1 MKRRHCLVVL
11 VTGAIALSS
20 CNGGTT
26 QNDGVTTVSAT
37 STPTTG
43 SSGATAISA
52 TGARL
57 TTAQALVL
65 SRMLLKDQEAGGA
78 DLSVIAAAGTMQ
90 AFELRGQV
98 NWADHQ
104 GSVML
109 HAPGTGAV
117 QADEALVWSQG
128 QLLLRVPGLDGAMA
142 AKGRPGIAFASR
154 PLQAGSST
162 VDQVIV
168 LVASL
173 GNDRA
178 ENPILL
184 RQADT
189 GYLGRAEINGVSHDR
204 FRYGSTVY
212 WVDSS
217 GRIARVEAKFAS
229 TKGTVVVDLRSHGPR
244 HVDVPAPSA
253 VVPASEISDV
263 LAALA
268 RS

>member
-1 MKRRHCLVVL
+1 MKRRQGLVVL
-11 VTGAIALSS
+11 AAGAIVLSGCS
-20 CNGGTT
+20 GGTT
-26 QNDGVTTVSAT
+26 ESEGVNTVSAT

-43 SSGATAISA
+43 ASAATGGSA

-65 SRMLLKDQEAGGA
+65 SRMLLKDYEAGGA
-78 DLSVIAAAGTMQ
+78 DVSVVAPAGTMQ

-98 NWADHQ
+98 SWADHQ
-104 GSVML
+104 GSVVL

-117 QADEALVWSQG
+117 QADEALVWSHG
-128 QLLLRVPGLDGAMA
+128 QLLLRVPGLDQAMA
-142 AKGRPGIAFASR
+142 AKGRPGIAFTSR
-154 PLQAGSST
+154 PLQAGMST

-212 WVDSS
+212 WVDSN
-217 GRIARVEAKFAS
+217 GWIARVEAKFAS
-229 TKGTVVVDLRSHGPR
+229 TTGTVVVDLRSHGSR
-244 HVDVPAPSA
+244 RVDVPAPSA

-268 RS
+268 RH